1 MEVFKI
7 SLKIAVISAGKDVG
21 LFYKKQLEYFF
32 ADAVE
37 LYTYSIEDGTAYS
50 PKTEDIFLITTISFD
65 SHNEVL
71 RYIPKD
77 KHIVNGTI
85 TVRNS
90 TIEKLK
96 KLPSGTKA
104 LLVNSTKSMCEESIV
119 LLHQK
124 GINNIS
130 FSPYYPGCKEKYED
144 IPLAIT
150 PGEAHFAP
158 AGKEIIDIGNRVL
171 DTNTILEIISFT
183 DCEYLLKTDR
193 LINYFDE
200 ISENNTGVESLISK
214 MELATQQFN
223 ILLRLSS
230 EGIILVDKKNNIIMC
245 NQKANDFL
253 EKGRI
258 DILYKPASNAF
269 QNNIFEQAAKD
280 QITKTVLLLSPS
292 GIKLKLKV
300 IPIVKHGI
308 YLSGIGIINRANPED
323 EIMTSAVN
331 KILKKGH
338 IARYTFDSIITKS
351 KNVIKIKE
359 VAKKMAKSNS
369 AVLITGES
377 GTGKELFA
385 HSIHNYSSRRD
396 KPFVAINCA
405 ALADNLLESEL
416 FGYEEGAFT
425 GAKKGGKTGLFEI
438 ANNGTLF
445 LDEIE
450 GMSKNLQFK
459 LLRVIQE
466 KEIIK
471 VGGDEMIPID
481 VRIIAASN
489 ENLGELVENKVFR
502 QDLYYRLNTLP
513 ITIPPLRERIDD
525 LYLLIE
531 DFKQEMD
538 FNFIFTKASKHL
550 IENYTWPGNIREL
563 RNCIEYLGCLG
574 ETIIEPEMFPQNM
587 NSLNKNITKP
597 SSYEEKN
604 IFYETAFVI
613 GELEKKGKSCG
624 RKSISEELKN
634 KNIYISEAKIRKIL
648 ENMKNDGLISSG
660 EGRTGSKL
668 TSFGRKKFNIFE

>member
-538 FNFIFTKASKHL
+538 FNFIFTKSSKHL

>member
-150 PGEAHFAP
+150 PREAHFAP

-258 DILYKPASNAF
+258 DILYKPASSAF

-538 FNFIFTKASKHL
+538 FNFIFTKSSKHL

-613 GELEKKGKSCG
+613 DELEKKGKSCG

>member
-258 DILYKPASNAF
+258 DILYKPASSAF

-538 FNFIFTKASKHL
+538 FNFIFTKSSKHL

-613 GELEKKGKSCG
+613 DELEKKGKSCG

-668 TSFGRKKFNIFE
+668 TAFGRKKFNIFE

>member
-258 DILYKPASNAF
+258 DILYKPASSAF

-538 FNFIFTKASKHL
+538 FNFIFTKSSKHL

-613 GELEKKGKSCG
+613 DELEKKGKSCG

-634 KNIYISEAKIRKIL
+634 KNIYISEAKIRKVL

>member
-258 DILYKPASNAF
+258 DILYKPASSAF

-604 IFYETAFVI
+604 IFYETASVI

>member
-258 DILYKPASNAF
+258 DILYKPASSAF

-613 GELEKKGKSCG
+613 DELEKKGKSCG

>member
-1 MEVFKI
+1 MFNI
-7 SLKIAVISAGKDVG
+7 SLKIAIISAGKDVG
-21 LFYKKQLEYFF
+21 IFYKKQLEYFF

-85 TVRNS
+85 TIRNS
-90 TIEKLK
+90 TVEKLK
-96 KLPSGTKA
+96 KFPAGTKA
-104 LLVNSTKSMCEESIV
+104 LLVNSTKSMCEETIV

-124 GINNIS
+124 GVSNIQF
-130 FSPYYPGCKEKYED
+130 FSYYPGCKEKYDD

-150 PGEAHFAP
+150 PGEGHFAP
-158 AGKEIIDIGNRVL
+158 IGKEVLDIGNRVL
-171 DTNTILEIISFT
+171 DTNTLLEVISFT

-200 ISENNTGVESLISK
+200 ISENNTGIESLISK

-223 ILLRLSS
+223 ILLRLSC
-230 EGIILVDKKNNIIMC
+230 EGIILVDSTNNIVMC

-253 EKGRI
+253 GKGRI
-258 DILYKPASNAF
+258 DVLYKPAETIF

-280 QITKTVLLLSPS
+280 EITKTVLFLSDT
-292 GIKLKLKV
+292 GVKLRLKV
-300 IPIVKHGI
+300 VPIVKHGV
-308 YLSGIGIINRANPED
+308 YLSGIGIITRANPED
-323 EIMTSAVN
+323 EMLTNAMN

-338 IARYTFDSIITKS
+338 IARYTFDSIITKT
-351 KNVIKIKE
+351 KNVTKIKE

-385 HSIHNYSSRRD
+385 HSIHNYSSRKD

-489 ENLGELVENKVFR
+489 ENLGDLVENKNFR

-525 LYLLIE
+525 LYLLID

-538 FNFIFTKASKHL
+538 FDFVFTKATKHL
-550 IENYTWPGNIREL
+550 LENYTWPGNIREL

-574 ETIIEPEMFPQNM
+574 ETIIEPEMLPQNM
-587 NSLNKNITKP
+587 SSLFKEKIKI
-597 SSYEEKN
+597 SSYSEPGN
-604 IFYETAFVI
+604 IFYETAVVLNA
-613 GELEKKGKSCG
+613 LEKRGKSCG
-624 RKSISEELKN
+624 RKAVSDELKN
-634 KNIYISEAKIRKIL
+634 KKIFLSEAKVRKIL
-648 ENMKNDGLISSG
+648 ENMKADGLVSSG
-660 EGRTGSKL
+660 EGRAGSRL
-668 TSFGRKKFNIFE
+668 TLLGRKKFNISE

>member
-258 DILYKPASNAF
+258 DILYKPASSAF

-604 IFYETAFVI
+604 IFYETASVI

-668 TSFGRKKFNIFE
+668 TALGRKKFNIFE

>member
-1 MEVFKI
+1 M
-7 SLKIAVISAGKDVG
+7 S
-21 LFYKKQLEYFF
+21 
-32 ADAVE
+32 
-37 LYTYSIEDGTAYS
+37 
-50 PKTEDIFLITTISFD
+50 
-65 SHNEVL
+65 
-71 RYIPKD
+71 
-77 KHIVNGTI
+77 
-85 TVRNS
+85 
-90 TIEKLK
+90 
-96 KLPSGTKA
+96 
-104 LLVNSTKSMCEESIV
+104 EESIV

-130 FSPYYPGCKEKYED
+130 FFPYYPGCKEKYDD
-144 IPLAIT
+144 IPLVIT
-150 PGEAHFAP
+150 PGESHYAP
-158 AGKEIIDIGNRVL
+158 IGKKIIDIGNRVL
-171 DTNTILEIISFT
+171 DTNTLLEIISFT
-183 DCEYLLKTDR
+183 DCEYLLRTDR

-200 ISENNTGVESLISK
+200 ISENNTGIESLISK

-230 EGIILVDKKNNIIMC
+230 EGIILVDNTNNIIMC
-245 NQKANDFL
+245 NQKTNDFL

-258 DILYKPASNAF
+258 DLLYKPTINIF
-269 QNNIFEQAAKD
+269 QNNIFEQAAKEE
-280 QITKTVLLLSPS
+280 ITKSVFLLSPS
-292 GIKLKLKV
+292 GVKLSLKV
-300 IPIVKHGI
+300 IPILKHGI
-308 YLSGIGIINRANPED
+308 YLSGIGIISKTNPED
-323 EIMTSAVN
+323 EIITNNMN

-359 VAKKMAKSNS
+359 GAKKMAKSNS
-369 AVLITGES
+369 SVLITGES

-385 HSIHNYSSRRD
+385 HSIHNYSTRKD

-405 ALADNLLESEL
+405 ALADSLLESEL

-489 ENLGELVENKVFR
+489 ENLGELVENKTFR

-513 ITIPPLRERIDD
+513 ITLPSLKERIDD
-525 LYLLIE
+525 LYLLID

-538 FNFIFTKASKHL
+538 FNFIFTKASKYL
-550 IENYTWPGNIREL
+550 LENYTWPGNIREL
-563 RNCIEYLGCLG
+563 KNCIEYLGCLG

-587 NSLNKNITKP
+587 NNLFKNKNT
-597 SSYEEKN
+597 SSLFSSEVKN
-604 IFYETAFVI
+604 IFCEITLVMSD
-613 GELEKKGKSCG
+613 LEKKGKSCG
-624 RKSISEELKN
+624 RKAISNELKN
-634 KNIYISEAKIRKIL
+634 KNIFISEAKIRKIL
-648 ENMKNDGLISSG
+648 ENMKADGLVSSG
-660 EGRTGSKL
+660 TGRTGSQL
-668 TSFGRKKFNIFE
+668 TTLGKKKFNIQ

>member
-130 FSPYYPGCKEKYED
+130 FSLYYPGCKEKYED

-538 FNFIFTKASKHL
+538 FNFIFTKSSKHL

-613 GELEKKGKSCG
+613 DELEKKGKSCG

>member
-223 ILLRLSS
+223 ILFRLSS

-258 DILYKPASNAF
+258 DILYKPASSAF

>member
-613 GELEKKGKSCG
+613 DELEKKGKSCG

>member
-7 SLKIAVISAGKDVG
+7 SLKIAVISAGKYVG

-538 FNFIFTKASKHL
+538 FNFIFTKSSKHL

-613 GELEKKGKSCG
+613 DELEKKGKSCG

>member
-258 DILYKPASNAF
+258 DILYKPASSAF

-604 IFYETAFVI
+604 IFYETASVI

-634 KNIYISEAKIRKIL
+634 KNIYISEAKIRKVL

>member
-21 LFYKKQLEYFF
+21 LFYKKQLENFF

-258 DILYKPASNAF
+258 DILYKPASSAF

-613 GELEKKGKSCG
+613 DELEKKGKSCG

-668 TSFGRKKFNIFE
+668 TALGRKKFNIFE

>member
-1 MEVFKI
+1 MFKI

-21 LFYKKQLEYFF
+21 IFYKKQLEYFF

-85 TVRNS
+85 TIRNS
-90 TIEKLK
+90 TVEKLK
-96 KLPSGTKA
+96 KFPAGTKA
-104 LLVNSTKSMCEESIV
+104 LLVNSTKSMCEETIV

-124 GINNIS
+124 GVSNIQF
-130 FSPYYPGCKEKYED
+130 FSYYPGCKEKYDD

-150 PGEAHFAP
+150 PGEGHFAP
-158 AGKEIIDIGNRVL
+158 VGKEVLDIGNRVL
-171 DTNTILEIISFT
+171 DTNTLLEVISFT

-200 ISENNTGVESLISK
+200 ISENNTGIESLISK

-223 ILLRLSS
+223 ILLRLSN
-230 EGIILVDKKNNIIMC
+230 EGIILVDSTNNIVMC

-253 EKGRI
+253 GKGRI
-258 DILYKPASNAF
+258 DVLYKPAETIF

-280 QITKTVLLLSPS
+280 EITKTVLFLSDT
-292 GIKLKLKV
+292 GVKLRLKV
-300 IPIVKHGI
+300 VPIVKHGV
-308 YLSGIGIINRANPED
+308 YLSGIGIITRANPED
-323 EIMTSAVN
+323 EILTNAMN

-338 IARYTFDSIITKS
+338 IARYTFDSIITKT
-351 KNVIKIKE
+351 KNVTKIKE

-385 HSIHNYSSRRD
+385 HSIHNYSSRKD

-481 VRIIAASN
+481 VR
-489 ENLGELVENKVFR
+489 
-502 QDLYYRLNTLP
+502 
-513 ITIPPLRERIDD
+513 
-525 LYLLIE
+525 
-531 DFKQEMD
+531 
-538 FNFIFTKASKHL
+538 
-550 IENYTWPGNIREL
+550 
-563 RNCIEYLGCLG
+563 
-574 ETIIEPEMFPQNM
+574 
-587 NSLNKNITKP
+587 
-597 SSYEEKN
+597 
-604 IFYETAFVI
+604 
-613 GELEKKGKSCG
+613 
-624 RKSISEELKN
+624 
-634 KNIYISEAKIRKIL
+634 
-648 ENMKNDGLISSG
+648 
-660 EGRTGSKL
+660 
-668 TSFGRKKFNIFE
+668 